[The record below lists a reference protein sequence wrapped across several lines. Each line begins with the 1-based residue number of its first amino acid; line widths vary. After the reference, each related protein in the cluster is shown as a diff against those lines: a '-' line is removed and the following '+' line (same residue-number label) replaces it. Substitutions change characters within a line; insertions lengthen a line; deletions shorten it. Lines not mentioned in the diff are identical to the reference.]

1 MDWFAPTNYKIPIY
15 RLYNPNTGD
24 HFYTGNSVERDSLV
38 KVGWRYEQISFY
50 SDPSNGQAVYRLYN
64 PNAKVGSHF
73 YTTSLAEKN
82 SLVKSGWKYEGVA
95 WYGLS

>member
-1 MDWFAPTNYKIPIY
+1 MNITNKDEVN
-15 RLYNPNTGD
+15 LKN
-24 HFYTGNSVERDSLV
+24 
-38 KVGWRYEQISFY
+38 FY
-50 SDPSNGQAVYRLYN
+50 SNSQALYRLYN